1 MTTRA
6 LVLSGGGIVGIA
18 WEAGFLAG
26 LAEAGLDVS
35 DADLIVGTSAGSV
48 VGSRLALGDKASD
61 LVAEAISEE
70 IDPAEEAVAS
80 PPSIDMA
87 ALVELGQK
95 IIGAT
100 EMTQEVL
107 RDIGALALKT
117 QTVDEARWLAPF
129 EQQIAG
135 RTWPA
140 DMDLV
145 VTAVDVESGEFRAW
159 DRDSG
164 ANLAHAVAS
173 SCAVPALFPP
183 VTIDGH
189 RYMDG
194 GIRSVNNADLA
205 KGHDIVLVV
214 AFLNMFSQYGGLLGK
229 AVDAELDLLRETGSR
244 VEVVGP
250 DEQAVAAFGMNPMDM
265 NKRFEGGQEGLRRG
279 RELAAKLRPF
289 WTSGEATAKSA

>member
-18 WEAGFLAG
+18 WETGFVAG
-26 LAEAGLDVS
+26 LAEGGVDLAE
-35 DADLIVGTSAGSV
+35 ADLIVGTSAGSV
-48 VGSRLALGDKASD
+48 VGTRLALGDKAAD
-61 LVAEAISEE
+61 LLDEAISPR

-80 PPSIDMA
+80 PANIDMS

-95 IIGAT
+95 IVGA
-100 EMTQEVL
+100 EKMTAEVL

-117 QTVDEARWLAPF
+117 ETVDEARWLAPF
-129 EQQIAG
+129 EDQIAG
-135 RTWPA
+135 RTWPETK
-140 DMDLV
+140 LLL
-145 VTAVDVESGEFRAW
+145 TAVDVESGEFRAW

-164 ANLAHAVAS
+164 VELARAVAS

-183 VTIDGH
+183 VTIDGS

-205 KGHDIVLVV
+205 KGYDKVLVV
-214 AFLNMFSQYGGLLGK
+214 AFLNMFAQAGGPLGK
-229 AVDAELDLLRETGSR
+229 IVNVEYDLLRESGSE

-265 NKRFEGGQEGLRRG
+265 NKRVEGGQEGLRQG
-279 RELAAKLRPF
+279 RELADKLRAF
-289 WTSGEATAKSA
+289 WSAPVAATGS